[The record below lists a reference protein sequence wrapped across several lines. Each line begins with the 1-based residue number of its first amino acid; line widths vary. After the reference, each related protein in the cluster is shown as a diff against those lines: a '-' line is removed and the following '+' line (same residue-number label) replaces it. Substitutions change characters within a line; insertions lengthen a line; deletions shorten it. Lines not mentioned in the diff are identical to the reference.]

1 MLERDASK
9 PLDLNSLVSILG
21 LNDQDSDV
29 DSESMLRKLNNLDF
43 KLEMQSQ
50 SCVESLNSCCQQAIQ
65 ILSEPAL
72 EETVGKLGVVR

>member
-1 MLERDASK
+1 M
-9 PLDLNSLVSILG
+9 SILG

-72 EETVGKLGVVR
+72 EETVGKLGGVR